1 MAKLE
6 LDSGQKVQNLTEI
19 LSNQLKGQLVKSLF
33 DNRSY
38 EILEDEQS
46 GVDRL
51 KTILDFLGEEKDSAK

>member
-6 LDSGQKVQNLTEI
+6 SNSGQKVQNLTEI

-51 KTILDFLGEEKDSAK
+51 KTIFDFLGEEKDSAK

>member
-1 MAKLE
+1 MAE
-6 LDSGQKVQNLTEI
+6 LKSNSGQKVQNLTEI

-51 KTILDFLGEEKDSAK
+51 KTIFDFLGEEKDSAK

>member
-1 MAKLE
+1 MAKLKSN
-6 LDSGQKVQNLTEI
+6 SGQKVQNLTEI

-51 KTILDFLGEEKDSAK
+51 KTIFDFLGEEKDSAK

>member
-6 LDSGQKVQNLTEI
+6 SNSGQKVQNLTEI

-46 GVDRL
+46 GVDLL
-51 KTILDFLGEEKDSAK
+51 KTIFDFLGEEKDSAK

>member
-51 KTILDFLGEEKDSAK
+51 KTIFDFLGEEKDSAK